1 MTTDP
6 KTLLRQAIVAEIDG
20 QRFYKFLAGKATN
33 EEAVRKLTNLAED
46 EVRHEDALRKMY
58 KNLFNEEVG
67 ELTEKGIGVLSDFFA
82 ENRDKQDL
90 NEIQYIDLAIKGELA
105 ATDFYKQGAAVA
117 PDDDTRKIFEG
128 MASEEH
134 LHYELLQAEKDALA
148 GNYYWFSFDEGAPR
162 ED

>member
-20 QRFYKFLAGKATN
+20 QRFYKFLAGKATH
-33 EEAVRKLTNLAED
+33 EEAIRKLTNLAED
-46 EVRHEDALRKMY
+46 EVRHEEALRKMY
-58 KNLFNEEVG
+58 KKFFNQEVG

-82 ENRDKQDL
+82 NNQDKQNL
-90 NEIQYIDLAIKGELA
+90 NEVQYIELAIQAELA
-105 ATDFYKQGAAVA
+105 ATEFYKQGASFA

-134 LHYELLQAEKDALA
+134 LHYELLQAEKEALA
-148 GNYYWFSFDEGAPR
+148 GNYYWFSLDEGAPL